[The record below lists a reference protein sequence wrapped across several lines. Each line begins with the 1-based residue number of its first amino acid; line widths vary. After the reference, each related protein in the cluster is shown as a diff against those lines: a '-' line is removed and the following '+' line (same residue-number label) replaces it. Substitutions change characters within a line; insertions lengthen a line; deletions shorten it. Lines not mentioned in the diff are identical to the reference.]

1 MVELEGPEGHISI
14 MDPAPP
20 RLKLLS
26 AFASVYI
33 IWGSTYLAIRI
44 AIETIPPLLMA
55 GIRFMIAGTVMY
67 LWGRLR
73 SNEKPTKVHWKSAA
87 IIGLMLLLIGNGGL
101 SWSEQLIPSGIA
113 ALLVAVSPLWFILID
128 WMQGGVRPTAGVFI
142 GLALGTLGIAILVDP
157 ADLVGGGE
165 VSAIGAA
172 VLLGSSICWA
182 FGSFYSRRAVL
193 PSSPALANGMEMLVG
208 GVALLLAGSL
218 AGELK
223 DFHVADIT
231 GRSVTAVA
239 YLVVFGSIIGFSSYV
254 WLFRVTTPTR
264 ASTYAYVNPVIAVL
278 IGWLVGGEELPA
290 RVALAAIL
298 IIAAVA
304 AITIFG
310 TRKRSDAMEKLKVGA
325 PEKDG

>member
-1 MVELEGPEGHISI
+1 

-33 IWGSTYLAIRI
+33 VWGSTYLAIRI

-55 GIRFMIAGTVMY
+55 GFRFMIAGTVMY
-67 LWGRLR
+67 LWGRFR
-73 SNEKPTKVHWKSAA
+73 SKEKLTAVHWKSAA
-87 IIGLMLLLIGNGGL
+87 IIGLMLLLVGNGGL
-101 SWSEQLIPSGIA
+101 TWSEQLIPSGIA

-128 WMQGGVRPTAGVFI
+128 WMQGGGRPTAGVFI

-157 ADLVGGGE
+157 ADLVGGGD
-165 VSAIGAA
+165 VNTLGAA

-193 PSSPALANGMEMLVG
+193 PASPSLANGMEMLIG
-208 GVALLLAGSL
+208 GAALLLAGTV
-218 AGELK
+218 AGEFNG
-223 DFHVADIT
+223 FHVADVT
-231 GRSVTAVA
+231 NRSLLAVA

-254 WLFRVTTPTR
+254 WLFRATTPTS
-264 ASTYAYVNPVIAVL
+264 ASTYAYVNPVVAVL
-278 IGWLVGGEELPA
+278 IGWLVGGEEMPA
-290 RVALAAIL
+290 RVALAAL
-298 IIAAVA
+298 FIIAAVA

-310 TRKRSDAMEKLKVGA
+310 TRKRSEAMEKLKVRE
-325 PEKDG
+325 PEKEG

>member
-1 MVELEGPEGHISI
+1 

-20 RLKLLS
+20 RLKLLA
-26 AFASVYI
+26 AFASVYV

-44 AIETIPPLLMA
+44 AIESIPPLLMA
-55 GIRFMIAGTVMY
+55 GFRFIIAGTVMY

-73 SNEKPTKVHWKSAA
+73 TNEKLTKVHWKSAA
-87 IIGLMLLLIGNGGL
+87 IVGLMLLLVGNGGL

-165 VSAIGAA
+165 VNAIGAV

-182 FGSFYSRRAVL
+182 FGSFYSRKAVL
-193 PSSPALANGMEMLVG
+193 PASPALANGMEMLIG
-208 GVALLLAGSL
+208 GVALVLVGALV
-218 AGELK
+218 GELK
-223 DFHVADIT
+223 EFHAAHVT
-231 GRSVTAVA
+231 GRSLWAVA

-254 WLFRVTTPTR
+254 WLFRATTPTR

-278 IGWLVGGEELPA
+278 VGWLVGGEELPA
-290 RVALAAIL
+290 RVVLAAIF

-310 TRKRSDAMEKLKVGA
+310 TRKQSEAMENLKRETA
-325 PEKDG
+325 ENPRQQK

>member
-1 MVELEGPEGHISI
+1 

-44 AIETIPPLLMA
+44 AIESIPPLLMA
-55 GIRFMIAGTVMY
+55 GFRFIIAGTVMY

-73 SNEKPTKVHWKSAA
+73 SNEKLTKAHWKSAA
-87 IIGLMLLLIGNGGL
+87 IIGLMLLVVGNGGL
-101 SWSEQLIPSGIA
+101 TWSEQLIPSGIA

-157 ADLVGGGE
+157 ADLVGGGD
-165 VSAIGAA
+165 VNTLGAA
-172 VLLGSSICWA
+172 ILLGSSICWA

-193 PSSPALANGMEMLVG
+193 PTSPSLANGMEMLIGGAALVLVG
-208 GVALLLAGSL
+208 AA
-218 AGELK
+218 AGEFK
-223 DFHVADIT
+223 GFHVAEVT
-231 GRSVTAVA
+231 NRSLLAVA

-254 WLFRVTTPTR
+254 WLFRATTPTR
-264 ASTYAYVNPVIAVL
+264 ASTYAYVNPVVAVL

-290 RVALAAIL
+290 RVAGAAVF

-310 TRKRSDAMEKLKVGA
+310 TRKRSEAMEKLKRE
-325 PEKDG
+325 PTQKSEP